1 MKRTKLI
8 TAMSRNAHRLAF
20 KAKKHSP
27 ELLVVA
33 GVVTFGATIVSA
45 CVATT
50 KIDEIKENAKKKINE
65 IHTDMDA
72 GEVEGVEY
80 TKEDGKRDLTIT
92 YAKTGLQF
100 AKLYAPTAALAT
112 FSMGCLL
119 TSNHILRNRSIAFA
133 AAYATVD
140 QGFKEYRGRVIE
152 RFGKELDRELKHDIK
167 TREVEE
173 VIVNE
178 DGSEQVVTKTIET
191 ANINE
196 HSDFARFYDESCL
209 GWEKDPEHNLMFLK
223 HQQNYANELLQAQ
236 TYLFLNDVYEMLG
249 IQKTKAGQVV
259 GWVYDEE
266 HPIGDNYVDFGIY
279 DLHNE
284 RKRAFVNGHER
295 NILLDFNVDGNIL
308 QYI

>member
-1 MKRTKLI
+1 MKRTKLF
-8 TAMSRNAHRLAF
+8 TAVGRNAHRFAL

-33 GVVTFGATIVSA
+33 GVVAFGATIVSA

-50 KIDEIKENAKKKINE
+50 KIDEIKENAKKKIDE

-80 TKEDGKRDLTIT
+80 TQEDGKRDLTIT

-100 AKLYAPTAALAT
+100 VKLYAPTAALAT

-119 TSNHILRNRSIAFA
+119 TSNHILRTRGLAFA

-167 TREVEE
+167 TKEVEE
-173 VIVNE
+173 VVVNE

-191 ANINE
+191 ANVNE
-196 HSDFARFYDESCL
+196 HSDFARFYDEGCL

-249 IQKTKAGQVV
+249 IPKTSAGQVV

-284 RKRAFVNGHER
+284 RKRAFVNGYER

-308 QYI
+308 KYI